1 MNPEHWKQ
9 IEGIF
14 VEASELEGADRE
26 SYLSSSCGADAE
38 LRAEVESLLASE
50 DLGLIAPAITEAA
63 EEVSGQA
70 ELPGRMLGAYRILD
84 RIGDGGMGVVYRA
97 ERADG
102 QFEQQVAIKVIR
114 PGGLPPQATSR
125 GFSPRETSLH
135 NCSTRT
141 SRG

>member
-97 ERADG
+97 EHADG
-102 QFEQQVAIKVIR
+102 QFEQ
-114 PGGLPPQATSR
+114 
-125 GFSPRETSLH
+125 
-135 NCSTRT
+135 
-141 SRG
+141 